1 MVNWERYEVPMGN
14 GWKIGNLRCG
24 HSSEVMWYIP
34 KEGGKVRLPP
44 AGFGI
49 CDACAKALFE
59 KMKGYMYPK
68 VGD

>member
-1 MVNWERYEVPMGN
+1 
-14 GWKIGNLRCG
+14 
-24 HSSEVMWYIP
+24 MWYIP